1 MQQLK
6 CFDLCP
12 ALMRMLIYETSCTA
26 LQCSHDQLSSEH
38 MLQGSLPTG
47 GLVNYMQQAITIYQ
61 QATNSCHWNAA
72 NSPVA
77 VARTPG
83 PAYT

>member
-1 MQQLK
+1 MRLHGMQTYHTL
-6 CFDLCP
+6 
-12 ALMRMLIYETSCTA
+12 RMA
-26 LQCSHDQLSSEH
+26 LQCSRLSSEH

-47 GLVNYMQQAITIYQ
+47 GLVNYVQQAITIYQ
-61 QATNSCHWNAA
+61 QATNSCQWNAA
-72 NSPVA
+72 HSPVA